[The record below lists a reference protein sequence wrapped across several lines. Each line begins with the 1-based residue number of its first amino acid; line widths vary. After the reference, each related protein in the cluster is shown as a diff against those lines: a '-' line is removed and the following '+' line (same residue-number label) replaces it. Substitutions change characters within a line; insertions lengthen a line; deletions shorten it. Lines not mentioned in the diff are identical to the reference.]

1 MNYSLTAGKERKR
14 KSMKIRFKD
23 NSSVFDGSVKKIAQN
38 MLLVQ
43 TETKAKD
50 QNMAEIEV
58 LTEYGNVIAKY
69 EGFETVYKEIDGGM
83 ILSNDGTVYVEQPE
97 QEPDVDQIRTAKL
110 AEVSSRCE
118 SAIFA
123 GVDVELTDGSVE
135 HISLKEKDQINLFGK
150 QSQLAAG
157 ATQLEYHEDGKL
169 CKYYSAEDMT
179 KIIEAAMK
187 FVSYHTTYCNS
198 MNAWIKGAQTAEE
211 IEAIQY
217 GAQIP
222 DKYKSKVLKDY
233 EVAMGA

>member
-1 MNYSLTAGKERKR
+1 
-14 KSMKIRFKD
+14 
-23 NSSVFDGSVKKIAQN
+23 
-38 MLLVQ
+38 
-43 TETKAKD
+43 
-50 QNMAEIEV
+50 MAEIEV

-118 SAIFA
+118 NAIFA

-233 EVAMGA
+233 EAAMGA

>member
-1 MNYSLTAGKERKR
+1 
-14 KSMKIRFKD
+14 MKIRFKD

-69 EGFETVYKEIDGGM
+69 EGFETVYKELDGGM

-211 IEAIQY
+211 IEVIQY

-233 EVAMGA
+233 EAAMGA